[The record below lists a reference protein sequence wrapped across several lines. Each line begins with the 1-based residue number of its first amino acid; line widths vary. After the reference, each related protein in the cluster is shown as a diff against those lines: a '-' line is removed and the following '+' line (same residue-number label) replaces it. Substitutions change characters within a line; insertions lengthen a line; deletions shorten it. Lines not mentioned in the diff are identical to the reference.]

1 MSQTDGEEVTIII
14 LVTKLKYVFLEII
27 SADTNF
33 VIFQG

>member
-1 MSQTDGEEVTIII
+1 MSQIDREEVTIII

-33 VIFQG
+33 DTFQG